1 METLRKTGPVA
12 IGDPKAPRFYV
23 GEGHSPLFILGP
35 CVIES
40 RSHALEVAHRIAE
53 IRNALR
59 ISVVFKASYDKA
71 NRTSRKS
78 FRGIGMSKGLE
89 VLAEVRSRHDL
100 PVLSDIHTP
109 DEVPDA
115 ASVLDI
121 LQIPAFLSRQTD
133 LLEAAGRSGRP
144 VHLKKGQ
151 FMAPE
156 DMGPAAQKISDTG
169 NTRILLCE
177 RGTTFGYHNL
187 VVDFR
192 SLAVM
197 ARLSHPVIFDGTHS
211 VQSPGGGGDRSGG
224 DRRYVPL
231 LVRSAMAAGCDGL
244 FLETHPDPDRAPSDG
259 PNMIPLSELPALL
272 GQALELHEFRTG
284 RVSDPAFAP
293 PREAHP

>member
-1 METLRKTGPVA
+1 MASLRRTGPVA
-12 IGDPKAPRFYV
+12 IGHQESPSFLV
-23 GEGHSPLFILGP
+23 GEGHPPLFILGP

-53 IRNALR
+53 IRNTLK

-78 FRGIGMSKGLE
+78 FRGIGKKEGLE
-89 VLAEVRSRHDL
+89 VLAEVRSRHGL
-100 PVLSDIHTP
+100 PVLSDVHTP

-156 DMGPAAQKISDTG
+156 DMGPAARKISETG
-169 NTRILLCE
+169 NNRILLCE

-192 SLAVM
+192 SLAIM
-197 ARLSHPVIFDGTHS
+197 AKLAYPVIFDGTHS
-211 VQSPGGGGDRSGG
+211 VQSPGGAGDRSGG
-224 DRRYVPL
+224 DRTFVPL
-231 LVRSAMAAGCDGL
+231 LVRAAMAAGCDGL
-244 FLETHPDPDRAPSDG
+244 FLETHPDPDKAPSDG
-259 PNMIPLSELPALL
+259 PNMIPLSELPTLL
-272 GQALELHEFRTG
+272 EQAIELHGYRSKQ
-284 RVSDPAFAP
+284 VSDRAFST
-293 PREAHP
+293 EKESQQ